1 MGKENKNKAKEV
13 KEFGEIDTRKKVMG
27 TGLRDST
34 FSRLGPVQ
42 NVGPSQGIGSDKA
55 RHSHTGPRAS
65 HNATILIHIDH
76 IKYGPGLTNPDTTQA
91 TGLATTALDEKGA
104 TIVGPDY
111 IGPDTSTSPVIVDD
125 IICVSSSCFVD
136 SVNGVHKGYF
146 KGGNGGDDV
155 IDCVNINNQ
164 LASNHRP
171 IDDNTKDLET
181 ERSSYPVEI
190 KMESTSNGELSQG
203 WQKYGKCP
211 EGTVPIRRST
221 NSITRKHPSPH
232 FNSSLF
238 VGIDEQVHEY
248 AIVKSVGR
256 LFGASATFTVWKPE
270 VEHNEFSLAQ
280 IWISSENDEN
290 MNTIEVGWIVSP
302 RRYGD
307 DQPRLFTFWTR
318 DGYNTTG
325 CYDHDCAGFVQIDF
339 SIQLGQPIFPSTLG
353 GQLTFLTIMVYKD
366 YGEDG
371 HWWLYVNG
379 IIIGYFPKNL
389 FTSLSEYADRV
400 DFGGEILNKENEG
413 HHTTTQM
420 GNGLYAHEN
429 GTSTVSEIKVYDQ
442 YRNPV
447 EELHE
452 VFITDSPCYGLLV
465 FGNSIFYG
473 GPGYSAICP

>member
-1 MGKENKNKAKEV
+1 MYNAEAFSHFASLLGKPLYMDTITEEREHITYARINIEEHPKSTLPAKMTV
-13 KEFGEIDTRKKVMG
+13 IDRRVTLITWQFIYYVSG
-27 TGLRDST
+27 TTKSSRGLKHQDT
-34 FSRLGPVQ
+34 VQ
-42 NVGPSQGIGSDKA
+42 
-55 RHSHTGPRAS
+55 
-65 HNATILIHIDH
+65 
-76 IKYGPGLTNPDTTQA
+76 
-91 TGLATTALDEKGA
+91 
-104 TIVGPDY
+104 TIVQT
-111 IGPDTSTSPVIVDD
+111 IE
-125 IICVSSSCFVD
+125 
-136 SVNGVHKGYF
+136 
-146 KGGNGGDDV
+146 GDDV
-155 IDCVNINNQ
+155 IDCVYINNQ

-171 IDDNTKDLET
+171 IDDNTKDLEM

-190 KMESTSNGELSQG
+190 KMESTSNGEISQG

-238 VGIDEQVHEY
+238 VGIDGQVHEH
-248 AIVKSVGR
+248 AIVKSFGR

-280 IWISSENDEN
+280 IWISSGDDEN

-366 YGEDG
+366 DGEDG
-371 HWWLYVNG
+371 HWWLDVNG
-379 IIIGYFPKNL
+379 ILIGYFPKNL

-400 DFGGEILNKENEG
+400 DFGGEILNNENEG

-452 VFITDSPCYGLLV
+452 VFMTANPCYGALV

-473 GPGYSAICP
+473 GPGYSTICP

>member
-1 MGKENKNKAKEV
+1 MRELMKCPNTNNYTIRSNSSWKVNEVWKKNTEQ
-13 KEFGEIDTRKKVMG
+13 KVE
-27 TGLRDST
+27 
-34 FSRLGPVQ
+34 
-42 NVGPSQGIGSDKA
+42 
-55 RHSHTGPRAS
+55 
-65 HNATILIHIDH
+65 
-76 IKYGPGLTNPDTTQA
+76 TQ
-91 TGLATTALDEKGA
+91 
-104 TIVGPDY
+104 
-111 IGPDTSTSPVIVDD
+111 
-125 IICVSSSCFVD
+125 
-136 SVNGVHKGYF
+136 
-146 KGGNGGDDV
+146 GDDV
-155 IDCVNINNQ
+155 IDCVNMNNQ
-164 LASNHRP
+164 LASNHGP
-171 IDDNTKDLET
+171 IVDNTKDL
-181 ERSSYPVEI
+181 
-190 KMESTSNGELSQG
+190 
-203 WQKYGKCP
+203 KYA
-211 EGTVPIRRST
+211 VVQ
-221 NSITRKHPSPH
+221 N
-232 FNSSLF
+232 
-238 VGIDEQVHEY
+238 Y
-248 AIVKSVGR
+248 GR

-280 IWISSENDEN
+280 IWITSGNGSNT
-290 MNTIEVGWIVSP
+290 NTIEVGWIVYP
-302 RRYGD
+302 IKYGD
-307 DQPRLFTFWTR
+307 DQPRLFIFWTR

-339 SIQLGQPIFPSTLG
+339 SIQLGQPISPSTLG

-452 VFITDSPCYGLLV
+452 VFMTASPCYGALV

-473 GPGYSAICP
+473 GPGYSGICP

>member
-1 MGKENKNKAKEV
+1 MEYRRQWEAGLKENMKVTLITWQFIYYVSGTTKSSRGLKHQ
-13 KEFGEIDTRKKVMG
+13 DT
-27 TGLRDST
+27 
-34 FSRLGPVQ
+34 VQ
-42 NVGPSQGIGSDKA
+42 
-55 RHSHTGPRAS
+55 
-65 HNATILIHIDH
+65 
-76 IKYGPGLTNPDTTQA
+76 
-91 TGLATTALDEKGA
+91 
-104 TIVGPDY
+104 TIVQT
-111 IGPDTSTSPVIVDD
+111 IE
-125 IICVSSSCFVD
+125 
-136 SVNGVHKGYF
+136 
-146 KGGNGGDDV
+146 GDDV

-171 IDDNTKDLET
+171 KDDNTKDLE
-181 ERSSYPVEI
+181 
-190 KMESTSNGELSQG
+190 
-203 WQKYGKCP
+203 
-211 EGTVPIRRST
+211 
-221 NSITRKHPSPH
+221 
-232 FNSSLF
+232 
-238 VGIDEQVHEY
+238 
-248 AIVKSVGR
+248 
-256 LFGASATFTVWKPE
+256 
-270 VEHNEFSLAQ
+270 
-280 IWISSENDEN
+280 
-290 MNTIEVGWIVSP
+290 
-302 RRYGD
+302 
-307 DQPRLFTFWTR
+307 R

-366 YGEDG
+366 DGEDG

-379 IIIGYFPKNL
+379 ILIGYFPKNL

-465 FGNSIFYG
+465 FGNSICYG
-473 GPGYSAICP
+473 GSGYSEICP